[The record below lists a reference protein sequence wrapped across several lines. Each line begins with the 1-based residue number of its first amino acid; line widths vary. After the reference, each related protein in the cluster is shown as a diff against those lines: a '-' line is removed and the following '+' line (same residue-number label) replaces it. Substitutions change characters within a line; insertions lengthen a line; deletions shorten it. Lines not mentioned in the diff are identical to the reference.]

1 MGPRAVAPVPGAA
14 RANRDSA
21 TGVTRLPPD
30 ALRLACDP
38 STLGFETT
46 ADLPDLPDPV
56 GQERALDA
64 LRLAVGIRRPGF
76 NVFAF
81 GPTDAGIADVVHA
94 LLGRQAV
101 DAPTPPGWVYVHDF
115 DDPQRPRAIALPAGR
130 GPRLR
135 ADMEHLVDGLRSA
148 IPAAFESE
156 QYRARAQVIEDE
168 VKERH
173 QHALEAIEAKARSQ
187 KVALVRTPVGMGFAP
202 LAGDEVMPP
211 DDFARLPEEERAR
224 IAHTIEALQE
234 ELQAVVAQFPIW
246 QREGME
252 RLKALNREFTQYAV
266 GHAIDEL
273 RQQHADLPEVVAYLE
288 RVQQDVVEHA
298 ELFRRHEGGGPPP
311 EIDHAALRR
320 YQVNV
325 LVDHAPGSGAPV
337 VDEPNP
343 TYPNLIGRVEHRAAM
358 GTLLTDFTLIR
369 AGALHRAA
377 GGFLVLDV
385 RRVLTQPWAWE
396 GLKQALRARQIRME
410 SPAQVFSVVSTVSL
424 EPVPIPLDVTVVLVG
439 EPLFYYLLNRYDPD
453 IGELFKLPA
462 DFDDVL
468 SRTDEAT
475 ALYARHVATRARVAG
490 LVPLERDAVALVIEE
505 SARIAGDAGRL
516 SACTRRID
524 DLLAEA
530 DHRARGRGAAAIGRG
545 DVAAARDAAIAR
557 QARLR
562 ERLLEETTRGTILV
576 DTAGERTGQ
585 VNGLSVLQL
594 GDFAF
599 GRPTRITARV
609 SVGAGQVVDIE
620 REVALGGPLH
630 SKGVLILAGFLASRF
645 GLEEP
650 LSLAATL
657 VFEQSYGAVEGDS
670 ASSAE
675 LYALLSALGDLPI
688 AQRLA
693 VTGSVNQH
701 GDVQAIGG
709 VNEKIEGF
717 FDLCRARGLDGGQG
731 VLIPAANVQ
740 HLVLREDV
748 VEAVRAG
755 RFAVYPVRTID
766 EGITLLTGIP
776 AGEVDARGVW
786 PEGTV
791 NRQVADRLRAFAES
805 RRRYALPGRT
815 P

>member
-1 MGPRAVAPVPGAA
+1 MRP
-14 RANRDSA
+14 
-21 TGVTRLPPD
+21 LPAD
-30 ALRLACDP
+30 LLRCVCDP
-38 STLGFETT
+38 AQIPFDSTAEVPEVTE
-46 ADLPDLPDPV
+46 PV
-56 GQERALDA
+56 GQGRALDA

-81 GPTDAGIADVVHA
+81 GPVEVGIANVVHD
-94 LLGRQAV
+94 LLHRHARS
-101 DAPTPPGWVYVHDF
+101 APTPPGWVYVQNF
-115 DDPQRPRAIALPAGR
+115 DDPQRPLAIALPPGR

-135 ADMEHLVDGLRSA
+135 DDMDRLVEGLRSA

-156 QYRARAQVIEDE
+156 QYRARAQIIEEE

-173 QHALEAIEAKARSQ
+173 QQALEAIEAKARRQ
-187 KVALVRTPVGMGFAP
+187 GIALVRTPVGMGFAP
-202 LAGDEVMPP
+202 LSGDEVMPP
-211 DDFARLPEEERAR
+211 DEFGRLPEEERDR
-224 IAHTIEALQE
+224 IARTIEALQE
-234 ELQAVVAQFPIW
+234 ELQAVIAQFPLW

-273 RQQHADLPEVVAYLE
+273 RQRYADLPAVVAYLD
-288 RVQQDVVEHA
+288 RLQQDVVEHA
-298 ELFRRHEGGGPPP
+298 DLFRRP
-311 EIDHAALRR
+311 EAGAPLPETDHAALRR

-325 LVDHAPGSGAPV
+325 LVDHVPGSGAPV
-337 VDEPNP
+337 VDELHP

-358 GTLLTDFTLIR
+358 GTLVTDFTLIR
-369 AGALHRAA
+369 PGALHRAA

-385 RRVLTQPWAWE
+385 RRVLMQPWAWE
-396 GLKQALRARQIRME
+396 GLKQALRAREIRIE
-410 SPAQVFSVVSTVSL
+410 SPAQVFSVVSTVTL

-439 EPLFYYLLNRYDPD
+439 EPLLYYLLERYDPD
-453 IGELFKLPA
+453 IGELFKVAA
-462 DFDDVL
+462 DFDDAL
-468 SRTDEAT
+468 PRTDET
-475 ALYARHVATRARVAG
+475 LALYARHIASRARAAG
-490 LVPLERDAVALVIEE
+490 LVPLDRDAVALVIEE
-505 SARIAGDAGRL
+505 SARLAGDALRL
-516 SACTRRID
+516 SAGTRPID

-530 DHRARGRGAAAIGRG
+530 DHRARARGATHIARV

-576 DTAGERTGQ
+576 DTSGERVGQ
-585 VNGLSVLQL
+585 VNGLSVIQL
-594 GDFAF
+594 GEFAF

-630 SKGVLILAGFLASRF
+630 SKGVLILAGFLAARF
-645 GLEEP
+645 GMEEP

-675 LYALLSALGDLPI
+675 LYALLSALADLPI
-688 AQRLA
+688 QQRFA

-701 GDVQAIGG
+701 GDIQAIGG
-709 VNEKIEGF
+709 VNEKVEGF
-717 FDLCRARGLDGGQG
+717 FDLCRARGLDGSHG

-755 RFAVYPVRTID
+755 LFAVYPVRTVD
-766 EGITLLTGIP
+766 EGIALLTGVP
-776 AGEVDARGVW
+776 AGEADARGVW

-791 NRQVADRLRAFAES
+791 NRQVADRLRAFAAA
-805 RRRYALPGRT
+805 RRRHPLQGRV

>member
-1 MGPRAVAPVPGAA
+1 MTP
-14 RANRDSA
+14 
-21 TGVTRLPPD
+21 LPAD
-30 ALRLACDP
+30 ALRRVCDLERLP
-38 STLGFETT
+38 FETT
-46 ADLPDLPDPV
+46 AELPDLPEPV

-64 LRLAVGIRRPGF
+64 LRLAVGMRRPGF

-81 GPTDAGIADVVHA
+81 GPADVGVADIVHA
-94 LLGRQAV
+94 LLERHAKA
-101 DAPTPPGWVYVHDF
+101 APTPPGWVYVQNF
-115 DDPQRPRAIALPAGR
+115 ADPQRPQAIPLPPGRA
-130 GPRLR
+130 PRLR
-135 ADMEHLVDGLRSA
+135 DDMARLIEGLRSA

-156 QYRARAQVIEDE
+156 QYRARVQVIEEE

-173 QHALEAIEAKARSQ
+173 QKALEAIEAKARRQ
-187 KVALVRTPVGMGFAP
+187 GIALVRTPIGMGFAP

-211 DDFARLPEEERAR
+211 DEFARLPEDERNR
-224 IAHTIEALQE
+224 IAQTIEALQA
-234 ELQAVVAQFPIW
+234 ELQAVIAQFPLW

-252 RLKALNREFTQYAV
+252 RIKALNREFTQYAV
-266 GHAIDEL
+266 GHAIEEL
-273 RQQHADLPEVVAYLE
+273 RQRYADLPAIVTYLD
-288 RVQQDVVEHA
+288 RVQQDVVEHVD
-298 ELFRRHEGGGPPP
+298 LFRRQEPGAPLPD
-311 EIDHAALRR
+311 IDHSALRR
-320 YQVNV
+320 YEVNV
-325 LVDHAPGSGAPV
+325 LVDHVPGAGAPV
-337 VDEPNP
+337 VDELHP

-358 GTLLTDFTLIR
+358 GTLVTDFTLIR
-369 AGALHRAA
+369 PGALHRAA

-385 RRVLTQPWAWE
+385 RRVLMQPWAWE
-396 GLKQALRARQIRME
+396 GLKQALRAREIRIE
-410 SPAQVFSVVSTVSL
+410 SPAQVFSVVSTVTL

-439 EPLFYYLLNRYDPD
+439 EPLLYYLLERYDPD
-453 IGELFKLPA
+453 IGELFKVVA

-468 SRTDEAT
+468 PRSDEALV
-475 ALYARHVATRARVAG
+475 LYTRHLATRLRAAG
-490 LVPLERDAVALVIEE
+490 LAPLDRAAVALVLEE
-505 SARIAGDAGRL
+505 SARLVGDAMRL
-516 SACTRRID
+516 SAGTRRID
-524 DLLAEA
+524 DLLVEA
-530 DHRARGRGAAAIGRG
+530 NHRARARGAAVIGRA

-562 ERLLEETTRGTILV
+562 ERLLEETTRGTLLV
-576 DTAGERTGQ
+576 DTSGERVGQ
-585 VNGLSVLQL
+585 VNGLSVIQL
-594 GDFAF
+594 GEFSF
-599 GRPTRITARV
+599 GRPSRITARV
-609 SVGAGQVVDIE
+609 SVGAGKVVDIE

-630 SKGVLILAGFLASRF
+630 SKGVLILAGFLAARF

-675 LYALLSALGDLPI
+675 LYALLSALADLPI
-688 AQRLA
+688 QQRFA

-717 FDLCRARGLDGGQG
+717 FDLCRARGLDGRQG

-755 RFAVYPVRTID
+755 QFAIYPVRTVD
-766 EGITLLTGIP
+766 EGISLLTGVP
-776 AGEVDARGVW
+776 AGEPDARGVW

-791 NRQVADRLRAFAES
+791 NRQVADRLRAFSES
-805 RRRYALPGRT
+805 RRRYAAGGRM